1 MYKFLRIFCGGI
13 LQLLFKLKVY
23 DKNKIP
29 ENGPVIICANHT
41 SAMDPIVLAQV
52 CDRKI
57 YFMAKEELFNKPV
70 LGFFVRKL
78 DAFPV
83 NRSKTDLKSVRT
95 AMSILKR
102 GDVLGIF
109 PEGTRVKTVSADN
122 IKEGVGMISN
132 RTGAPILPVYI
143 DTEYKFFRPI
153 KVSFR
158 DLVYPENFKDFGRDA
173 NKEIT
178 MEVYKKIYNIEE

>member
-1 MYKFLRIFCGGI
+1 MYKFFKIFFGGI
-13 LQLLFKLKVY
+13 LQLFFKFEVY
-23 DKNKIP
+23 DNKKIP
-29 ENGPVIICANHT
+29 MNGPLIICANHT
-41 SAMDPIVLAQV
+41 SVIDPVVLAKV
-52 CDRKI
+52 YDRKI
-57 YFMAKEELFNKPV
+57 YFMAKEELFNKPII
-70 LGFFVRKL
+70 GFFIKKL

-122 IKEGVGMISN
+122 IKEGVGMIAN
-132 RTGAPILPVYI
+132 RTSAPILPVYI
-143 DTEYKFFRPI
+143 DTEYKLFRPI

-158 DLVYPENFKDFGRDA
+158 DLVYPEDFKEFGRDT
-173 NKEIT
+173 NKKIT
-178 MEVYKKIYNIEE
+178 MEVYKKIYDIKE

>member
-1 MYKFLRIFCGGI
+1 MYKFLKVFCGGM
-13 LQLLFKLKVY
+13 LQLFFKFEVY
-23 DKNKIP
+23 DKDKIP
-29 ENGPVIICANHT
+29 KDGPLIICANHT
-41 SAMDPIVLAQV
+41 SLLDPVVLAQV

-57 YFMAKEELFNKPV
+57 YFMAKEELFHKPILSHILKK
-70 LGFFVRKL
+70 LG
-78 DAFPV
+78 AFPV

-109 PEGTRVKTVSADN
+109 PEGTRVKAVSVEN

-132 RTGAPILPVYI
+132 RTGSPILPVYI
-143 DTEYKFFRPI
+143 DTDYKLFRPI
-153 KVSFR
+153 KVTFR
-158 DLVYPENFKDFGRDA
+158 DLVYPENFKEFGRDT

-178 MEVYKKIYNIEE
+178 LEVYNKIYNIEE

>member
-1 MYKFLRIFCGGI
+1 MYKFLKNFCGGI
-13 LQLLFKLKVY
+13 LQLLFKFKVY

-132 RTGAPILPVYI
+132 RTGAAILPVYI
-143 DTEYKFFRPI
+143 DTEYKLFRPI

-158 DLVYPENFKDFGRDA
+158 DLVYPEDFKDFGRDA

>member
-1 MYKFLRIFCGGI
+1 MYKVLKVFCGGM
-13 LQLLFKLKVY
+13 LQLFFKFEVH
-23 DKNKIP
+23 DKDKFP
-29 ENGPVIICANHT
+29 KDGSLIICANHT
-41 SAMDPIVLAQV
+41 SALDPVVLAQV

-57 YFMAKEELFNKPV
+57 FFMAKEELFNNPV
-70 LGFFVRKL
+70 LGYFMKKL
-78 DAFPV
+78 GAFPV

-95 AMSILKR
+95 AMSILKS

-122 IKEGVGMISN
+122 IKEGVGMIAN

-143 DTEYKFFRPI
+143 DTEYKIFRPI

-158 DLVYPENFKDFGRDA
+158 DLVYPEDFKEFGRDT